1 MLWNIPYWGC
11 KIALLPWFS
20 IVLELAK
27 MVLTLTL
34 LPYDGSLSWTTD
46 IAKSDN
52 KLVNYY

>member
-27 MVLTLTL
+27 MVLTVTL
-34 LPYDGSLSWTTD
+34 LPYDDSLSWTTD
-46 IAKSDN
+46 IAKADN